1 MGAALVVMAAG
12 LGSRYGGE
20 VKQVERVG
28 PGGEILMEYAIWDA
42 VRAGFDR
49 IVIIIK
55 PEMRASVEELFGERV
70 ERGAGMKLCYAVQR
84 MDGAWNGIPIP
95 TGRTKPLGTVHA
107 LLSARAYLDRP
118 FAVLNADDFY
128 GRGAIT
134 ALGTALGKLRGAGE
148 SVMAA
153 YRLKN
158 TVSPFGTVTRGIC
171 AVEDGYLKKVT
182 ETYKIA
188 LGADGAIRETSTAA
202 GGGGILLP
210 PEAPVSMNLWGF
222 HPDVLERME
231 ARFERFLRELAPGD
245 NGSEYLLPVM
255 MDEMIGAGEM
265 RCRVLETDEHW
276 FGLTYPQDKPGVVA
290 GLRAL
295 HDAGEYPPALW

>member
-1 MGAALVVMAAG
+1 MGKALVVMAAG
-12 LGSRYGGE
+12 LGARYGGK

-49 IVIIIK
+49 IVVIIK
-55 PEMRASVEELFGERV
+55 PEMRAAVEELFGERV
-70 ERGAGMKLCYAVQR
+70 ERGAGIKLCYAVQR

-95 TGRTKPLGTVHA
+95 AERTKPLGTVHA
-107 LLSARAYLDRP
+107 LLSAREYLDRP
-118 FAVLNADDFY
+118 FAAINADDFY
-128 GRGAIT
+128 GRGAIR
-134 ALGTALGKLRGAGE
+134 ALGAALEKLRDAGE
-148 SVMAA
+148 SAMVG

-171 AVEDGYLKKVT
+171 AVEGGCLKKVT
-182 ETYKIA
+182 ETYQIA
-188 LGADGAIRETSTAA
+188 LGADGAIRDTSTAVGGA
-202 GGGGILLP
+202 GALLP

-245 NGSEYLLPVM
+245 NSGEYLLPVM

-265 RCRVLETDEHW
+265 RCRVLETDERW

-295 HDAGEYPPALW
+295 HDAGAYPPALW

>member
-1 MGAALVVMAAG
+1 MRAALVVMAAG
-12 LGSRYGGE
+12 LGARYGG

-55 PEMRASVEELFGERV
+55 PEMRGAVEKLFGERV
-70 ERGAGMKLCYAVQR
+70 ERGAGIRLCYAVQR

-95 TGRTKPLGTVHA
+95 AGRTKPLGTVHA
-107 LLSARAYLDRP
+107 LLCAREYLDRP
-118 FAVLNADDFY
+118 FIAVNADDFY

-134 ALGTALGKLRGAGE
+134 ALGAVLPELRGAGE
-148 SVMAA
+148 SAMAA
-153 YRLKN
+153 YRLKH

-171 AVEDGYLKKVT
+171 SVEGGYLKKVT

-188 LGADGAIRETSTAA
+188 LGADGAIRDTSTAA
-202 GGGGILLP
+202 GGAGMLLS

-222 HPDVLERME
+222 HPDVFGRME
-231 ARFERFLRELAPGD
+231 ERFGRFLRGLAPED
-245 NGSEYLLPVM
+245 DKSECLLPVM
-255 MDEMIGAGEM
+255 MDELVGAGDM
-265 RCRVLETDEHW
+265 RCRVLETDEQW

-295 HDAGEYPPALW
+295 HDAGVYPSTLW